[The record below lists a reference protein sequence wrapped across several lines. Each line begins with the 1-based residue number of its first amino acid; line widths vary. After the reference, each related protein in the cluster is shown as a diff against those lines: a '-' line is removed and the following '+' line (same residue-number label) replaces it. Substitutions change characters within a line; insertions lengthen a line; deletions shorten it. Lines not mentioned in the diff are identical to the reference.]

1 MKNIVFAFLFLSI
14 SCYALAQNPIS
25 SILKNSPFRNTFNSN
40 NVEKS
45 ICELSD
51 VWKIDGN
58 GVSFVITVDSLSLS
72 ASEIL
77 AYSTEYFEE
86 AYRPSKYEI
95 ETVNKEKLFV
105 IGKGEFNNF
114 ESYAAFPNQYS
125 FNCEHKLR
133 VDAKEGRARLCFTV
147 FEYDVL
153 RINGNNNER
162 KKINVMD
169 VYPANPN
176 EDSSRKMYG
185 KVFLTMA
192 KFAMGTL
199 LDLQETLKSKQSS
212 VIEDW

>member
-1 MKNIVFAFLFLSI
+1 MYMHATT
-14 SCYALAQNPIS
+14 
-25 SILKNSPFRNTFNSN
+25 TF
-40 NVEKS
+40 
-45 ICELSD
+45 
-51 VWKIDGN
+51 
-58 GVSFVITVDSLSLS
+58 F
-72 ASEIL
+72 
-77 AYSTEYFEE
+77 
-86 AYRPSKYEI
+86 
-95 ETVNKEKLFV
+95 
-105 IGKGEFNNF
+105 
-114 ESYAAFPNQYS
+114 
-125 FNCEHKLR
+125 R

-169 VYPANPN
+169 VYPSNPN